1 MAIQVS
7 NLFVGGIDSGY
18 FGTGKRASYALV
30 SYNTSQAV
38 GGFAWYGPNFNSVAN
53 FGYEGT
59 YNSQGFSPTTYLD
72 TNSNLNY
79 SSSVFIGTAQ
89 PTQSYP
95 SSSSANWLS
104 GTNSCG
110 EFGNAM
116 IDAYSDGTFSNIH
129 ARRQEA
135 SVKHSLNACAINSD
149 HSNRRIVYLLIS
161 GKVRAV
167 DRLYGS
173 HANPMDQTSDFVVS
187 SLNASMQGSASYHKV
202 RKELTIL
209 SFVANGGS
217 FNCFTFSN
225 VDFDAYPDPAIA
237 LNRPEVTRTNATLSL
252 ATSWAVNDVES
263 YYNLK
268 PIVADNGNV
277 YVSVMFTS
285 NNFSLYKFT
294 RSGTSAITA
303 TRPGNIGLFTGGT
316 YGAASGGMFG
326 QRTITSRDG
335 TTVAAFCPSYYY
347 SAGIACYMIDKT
359 YDTYATYNVAD
370 SQFGYQCLPEGDSSW
385 SFYYANNGYAANY
398 SAAYVAANWVRL
410 GGPSGGF
417 NNIGATIYL
426 PYFPA
431 PNTTNYPGMTQVVDY
446 VLLPPHLLG
455 AKNT

>member
-18 FGTGKRASYALV
+18 FGTGKRASYALA
-30 SYNTSQAV
+30 SYNTNQGVS
-38 GGFAWYGPNFNSVAN
+38 GFAWYGPNFNSVAN
-53 FGYEGT
+53 FGYEGS
-59 YNSQGFSPTTYLD
+59 YSGQGFSPTTYID
-72 TNSNLNY
+72 SNININY
-79 SSSVFIGTAQ
+79 NTSLFPGTTA
-89 PTQSYP
+89 TQSNP
-95 SSSSANWLS
+95 GSSSANFLS

-116 IDAYSDGTFSNIH
+116 IDAYSDGTFSNIY
-129 ARRQEA
+129 ARRGSA
-135 SVKHSLNACAINSD
+135 DVKHILNASAINSD
-149 HSNRRIVYLLIS
+149 HSNRRIVYILYNS
-161 GKVRAV
+161 RVRAV
-167 DRLYGS
+167 DRLYGTW
-173 HANPMDQTSDFVVS
+173 NVPMDQTSDFVVS
-187 SLNASMQGSASYHKV
+187 SLDGNMRGSASYHKV

-209 SFVANGGS
+209 SFVSSGGS

-252 ATSWAVNDVES
+252 PNWAVNSSES

-268 PIVADNGNV
+268 PVVVDNGSV
-277 YVSVMFTS
+277 YASVMFPS
-285 NNFSLYKFT
+285 NTFSLYKFT

-303 TRPGNIGLFTGGT
+303 TRVTTIGIFTGGT
-316 YGAASGGMFG
+316 YGLDQGTQFG

-335 TTVAAFCPSYYY
+335 TTVATFCPLYYY
-347 SAGIACYMIDKT
+347 GSGIACFMIDKT
-359 YDTYATYNVAD
+359 YDTYATYNVGD
-370 SQFGYQCLPEGDSSW
+370 SQFGYQCLPDADSSW
-385 SFYYANNGYAANY
+385 SFYYAGNGYAANY
-398 SAAYVAANWVRL
+398 SGSYVTANFVRL

-417 NNIGATIYL
+417 TNIGATLYL
-426 PYFPA
+426 PYFPI